1 MASTYGSAAVPAPVI
16 TDASVWVSFFVAADV
31 NYVAS
36 RNWIDSHTRA
46 SGMLVAPSILLTE
59 VAAALSRRLGRPQ
72 LALQVVGSL
81 SRLNLLRIVQ
91 MDGQLRTGAT
101 DIAANYRLRGA
112 DAIYV
117 AAARQLGI
125 TLLTWDTEQLTRPAS
140 IITAVTP

>member
-1 MASTYGSAAVPAPVI
+1 ML
-16 TDASVWVSFFVAADV
+16 TDASVWVAFFVTTDA
-31 NYVAS
+31 NHIAS

-59 VAAALSRRLGRPQ
+59 VAAALSRRLGRAQ
-72 LALQVVGSL
+72 LALQVAGSL
-81 SRLNLLRIVQ
+81 NKLTLLRIVH
-91 MDGQLRTGAT
+91 MDSKLITEAT

-125 TLLTWDTEQLTRPAS
+125 TLLTWDNEQLTRPAA
-140 IITAVTP
+140 IITAITP

>member
-1 MASTYGSAAVPAPVI
+1 MASTSGSAVVPAPVL
-16 TDASVWVSFFVAADV
+16 TDASVWVAFFVAADV

-59 VAAALSRRLGRPQ
+59 VAAALSRRLGRPG
-72 LALQVVGSL
+72 LALQVVASL
-81 SRLNLLRIVQ
+81 NRLTLLRIVQ
-91 MDGQLRTGAT
+91 TDGKLMTEAT

-125 TLLTWDTEQLTRPAS
+125 TLLTWDTEQLTRPAA